1 MLAPTTSTTNGLE
14 FRVAT
19 DEDIP
24 VLIDLRIDFLV
35 ELYGKEA
42 QPDIDALKTQL
53 FQYFSQAITNKT
65 YYTIICASESEIVGV
80 GALLVR
86 TQPGHILFLRGRT
99 GYIMNMYTKPP
110 FRRRGIG
117 QDLLGR
123 LIDLA
128 RTLGMD
134 KLELHASKFGEK
146 LYRKNHFTT
155 PKNASLELLL

>member
-19 DEDIP
+19 AEDIR

-35 ELYGKEA
+35 ELYGRRA

-53 FQYFSQAITNKT
+53 LQYFSQAITDKT
-65 YYTIICASESEIVGV
+65 YYTIICENAGEIAGV

-86 TQPGHILFLRGRT
+86 TQPGHILFPRGRT

-117 QDLLGR
+117 QNLFGR

-128 RTLGMD
+128 RALDMD
-134 KLELHASKFGEK
+134 KLELHASRFGEK

-155 PKNASLELLL
+155 PKNPALELLL